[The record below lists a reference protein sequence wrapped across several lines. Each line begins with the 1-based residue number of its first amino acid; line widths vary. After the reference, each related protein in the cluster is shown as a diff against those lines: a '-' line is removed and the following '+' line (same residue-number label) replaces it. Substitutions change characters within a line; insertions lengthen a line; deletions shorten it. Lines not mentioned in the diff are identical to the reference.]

1 MVHSLL
7 EVLPLAALLLLALA
21 LALAPSA
28 PDAAGL
34 QLRAQP
40 LPAATVAA
48 LCAAVLVFN
57 LAPLLEEFGRCLRAA
72 CKPVWRGLSR
82 ARCPAPS

>member
-7 EVLPLAALLLLALA
+7 EVLPLAALLLL

-72 CKPVWRGLSR
+72 CRPVWRGLSR